1 MQNAISQF
9 NIQYIPLEDRL
20 IFSILAGDKSEI
32 KLWFTRR
39 YSKLLLKVF
48 DKVLE
53 KEPSDLS
60 SPHARDIQQF
70 EHDQEIADIDFQA
83 EYQGGKSVD
92 NPDQPVL
99 VSKVSYRFLDN
110 GNLSLSFAQEIADG
124 ISVSLVLDKKL
135 KHAFLEML
143 LKVNEAAGW
152 DIDLQSYQSALLDN
166 SQSASKVH

>member
-1 MQNAISQF
+1 MRVAIIPARGGSKRIPRK
-9 NIQYIPLEDRL
+9 NIKDFCGKPMISWSIEAAKASGCFDR
-20 IFSILAGDKSEI
+20 IIVSTD
-32 KLWFTRR
+32 
-39 YSKLLLKVF
+39 
-48 DKVLE
+48 
-53 KEPSDLS
+53 
-60 SPHARDIQQF
+60 
-70 EHDQEIADIDFQA
+70 DQEIADIDFQA
-83 EYQGGKSVD
+83 EYQGGKSID